1 MENPITVTNLVPD
14 HTQIIDARIAR
25 ASARKTDA
33 PFGRWSLYA
42 LYKWVDG
49 KRTLPAPSDP
59 AYGEH
64 FTYTDRES
72 YLAWVA
78 DWKAVYRALSEAQRG
93 HKAAIRA
100 AGGDVAT
107 QASEQAARADGA
119 KQARAL
125 LAIRAAAKLDSWAKR
140 SAAKEAAA
148 ATA

>member
-14 HTQIIDARIAR
+14 HAAILEARIAR
-25 ASARKTDA
+25 ATARKTDA

-49 KRTLPAPSDP
+49 KRILPELTDP
-59 AYGEH
+59 AYAEH

-78 DWKAVYRALSEAQRG
+78 DWKAAYAALSDAQRG

-100 AGGDVAT
+100 AAGDAAT
-107 QASEQAARADGA
+107 QATEQATHADGR

-140 SAAKEAAA
+140 NAAKEGVSAQ
-148 ATA
+148 

>member
-1 MENPITVTNLVPD
+1 MENPITTNLVPD
-14 HTQIIDARIAR
+14 HAQILEARIAR

-49 KRTLPAPSDP
+49 QRTLPALDDP
-59 AYGEH
+59 AYEEH

-78 DWKAVYRALSEAQRG
+78 EWKATYAALSSAQRE

-100 AGGDVAT
+100 AAGDLAT
-107 QASEQAARADGA
+107 QASEQAAHADGR

-140 SAAKEAAA
+140 NALKEQAAA
-148 ATA
+148 NA